1 MRYHPLV
8 TRETLLRAGFGVGT
22 ALLALALFHVV
33 QRTLAPKHTLV
44 ADMRGKNVAAQ
55 VVQVGHVLAVLLLV
69 PGIVK
74 NCVAGQSIA
83 EDSLSAAAFLL
94 AGIALIQVVGGLGIR
109 TVMRSTLMRE
119 VERGNVAA
127 GVAASAN
134 YVAVGILSSRAIA
147 GTDLRGL
154 GLSMSFFGIGIV
166 TLGVFVT
173 LFRALTTYDDAEQI
187 QGGNLAAAI

>member
-83 EDSLSAAAFLL
+83 EDS
-94 AGIALIQVVGGLGIR
+94 
-109 TVMRSTLMRE
+109 RSEEHTSELQSP
-119 VERGNVAA
+119 VH
-127 GVAASAN
+127 
-134 YVAVGILSSRAIA
+134 L
-147 GTDLRGL
+147 
-154 GLSMSFFGIGIV
+154 
-166 TLGVFVT
+166 
-173 LFRALTTYDDAEQI
+173 
-187 QGGNLAAAI
+187 